1 MFERSTPTPPALP
14 ATVNENVGIF
24 FGYASNLGPEHSM
37 IDPEGNV
44 HTAHT
49 TTPVDFI
56 VYDPAQPDHEPREGP
71 EAGRGDADMGAP
83 ATEADPARRGGIS
96 LWANGR
102 LADVAPTV
110 LGYMGIEQPDVMT
123 GENLVLAPEAEGV
136 RDDE

>member
-1 MFERSTPTPPALP
+1 M
-14 ATVNENVGIF
+14 
-24 FGYASNLGPEHSM
+24 M

-56 VYDPAQPDHEPREGP
+56 VYDPAQPDHEASEGA
-71 EAGRGDADMGAP
+71 EAGHDASDGGAP
-83 ATEADPARRGGIS
+83 GTEADPARRSGVS